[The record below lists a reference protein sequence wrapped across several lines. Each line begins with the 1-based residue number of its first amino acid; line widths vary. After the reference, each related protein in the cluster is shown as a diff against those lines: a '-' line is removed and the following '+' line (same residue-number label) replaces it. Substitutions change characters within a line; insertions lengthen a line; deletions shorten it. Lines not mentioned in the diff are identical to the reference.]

1 MAMGRSGAAVLRQR
15 DLLTA
20 SLMGFTAGYT
30 TSNTKVRFNT
40 FGGMMTGNTVKL
52 GISMQQGQWHWT
64 GVYFLCVLL
73 FALGTVGALY
83 MLQRL
88 GHARSQQ
95 VFLIVFCASFVLVDG
110 LALAVDSTPEEYNI
124 HASAISS
131 IASFALGAQNLLSQ
145 KAGVVKANT
154 TFMTGNIQKMAEA
167 LWNAYTKRNSGG
179 LKPAERRAA
188 ILLFC
193 TWIHYVA
200 GGVCGAGMAS
210 FVTFHWSLTPVA
222 VLYAAGMS
230 SMLVE
235 PPKPPKPNPAD
246 DAAAK
251 PPAATAIPAAAA
263 VPDIVER
270 TPETLATGGVVT
282 AIAPPVA
289 AAASEVQI
297 EVRP

>member
-1 MAMGRSGAAVLRQR
+1 
-15 DLLTA
+15 
-20 SLMGFTAGYT
+20 
-30 TSNTKVRFNT
+30 
-40 FGGMMTGNTVKL
+40 MTGNTVKL
-52 GISMQQGQWHWT
+52 GISMQQGQWQWT

-110 LALAVDSTPEEYNI
+110 LALAVDPTPEEYNI

-145 KAGVVKANT
+145 KAGIVKANT

-188 ILLFC
+188 IHSS
-193 TWIHYVA
+193 I
-200 GGVCGAGMAS
+200 GD
-210 FVTFHWSLTPVA
+210 
-222 VLYAAGMS
+222 AAGS
-230 SMLVE
+230 RFC
-235 PPKPPKPNPAD
+235 AH
-246 DAAAK
+246 AARRRDRHLDGSGRRFL
-251 PPAATAIPAAAA
+251 PGLR
-263 VPDIVER
+263 VDS
-270 TPETLATGGVVT
+270 LW
-282 AIAPPVA
+282 
-289 AAASEVQI
+289 
-297 EVRP
+297 